1 MNFGNL
7 NKMQNTQLNEDNE
20 EGRTISEYDEY
31 LKKIAKNDFP
41 STKSKDCPVKIPNEC
56 KLIKKDETGYNDGA
70 KIIKTK
76 DISEMKNTH
85 LKAEKE
91 NNKVELPN
99 LNSEQNLFSVDERKN
114 EVNLIFLS
122 KKVKN
127 NKLDEKKVNEKN
139 KNQKQ
144 KKKVKR
150 ANLRKK
156 LKKKKISKSK
166 KEEDNEIPSEI
177 IKALFEFYEGQKTSG
192 NIHIPIQT
200 FEEIKTPFKQN
211 SQIDKDEILTENALI
226 NINTN
231 RYKPRYIMQEE
242 NIITYENYGEN
253 LFDLNE
259 YNHSEIGWVNLN
271 LPTNEFL

>member
-1 MNFGNL
+1 
-7 NKMQNTQLNEDNE
+7 MQNTQLNEDNE

-31 LKKIAKNDFP
+31 LKKIAKNDSP
-41 STKSKDCPVKIPNEC
+41 STKSKDCLAKIPNEC

-99 LNSEQNLFSVDERKN
+99 LNSKNNLFSVDERKN
-114 EVNLIFLS
+114 EENLIFLS

-127 NKLDEKKVNEKN
+127 NKLDEKKVSENN
-139 KNQKQ
+139 KKQKQ

-231 RYKPRYIMQEE
+231 WYKPRYIMQEE

>member
-31 LKKIAKNDFP
+31 LKKIAKNDSP

-99 LNSEQNLFSVDERKN
+99 LNSEQNLFSINERKN

-122 KKVKN
+122 EKVKN
-127 NKLDEKKVNEKN
+127 NKLDEKKVSENN
-139 KNQKQ
+139 KKQKQ

-177 IKALFEFYEGQKTSG
+177 IKSLFDFYEGQKTSG
-192 NIHIPIQT
+192 NIHIPIQS

-211 SQIDKDEILTENALI
+211 SQIDKDEILTENAFI

-231 RYKPRYIMQEE
+231 RPPPRYNNQEVD
-242 NIITYENYGEN
+242 IITYENYGEN
-253 LFDLNE
+253 LFDLYEN
-259 YNHSEIGWVNLN
+259 NHSEISWANFRVL
-271 LPTNEFL
+271 EQ

>member
-56 KLIKKDETGYNDGA
+56 ELIKKDETGYNDGA

-99 LNSEQNLFSVDERKN
+99 LNSKNNLFSVDKRKN
-114 EVNLIFLS
+114 E
-122 KKVKN
+122 
-127 NKLDEKKVNEKN
+127 
-139 KNQKQ
+139 
-144 KKKVKR
+144 
-150 ANLRKK
+150 
-156 LKKKKISKSK
+156 
-166 KEEDNEIPSEI
+166 
-177 IKALFEFYEGQKTSG
+177 
-192 NIHIPIQT
+192 
-200 FEEIKTPFKQN
+200 
-211 SQIDKDEILTENALI
+211 EN
-226 NINTN
+226 
-231 RYKPRYIMQEE
+231 
-242 NIITYENYGEN
+242 
-253 LFDLNE
+253 
-259 YNHSEIGWVNLN
+259 
-271 LPTNEFL
+271 